1 MIEGIRKILSS
12 DNIKEMACKYTGAEE
27 EYQGFIL
34 GCNVLADEIEEIVKN
49 CSIPNV
55 SQQRELLFCGGC
67 GNKKQLIVE
76 TDINSQRVCKN
87 KLCKQNN
94 CG

>member
-1 MIEGIRKILSS
+1 MNEKKFIQEIISNELDYCFRDCSQ
-12 DNIKEMACKYTGAEE
+12 DNIDKWVE
-27 EYQGFIL
+27 IL
-34 GCNVLADEIEEIVKN
+34 NRYKKQLLLH
-49 CSIPNV
+49 NV

-76 TDINSQRVCKN
+76 TDINSQKVCKN

>member
-1 MIEGIRKILSS
+1 MNERQIVNKIIHNFVEVYEYEDYTDYKGMITAL
-12 DNIKEMACKYTGAEE
+12 
-27 EYQGFIL
+27 
-34 GCNVLADEIEEIVKN
+34 IEWKN
-49 CSIPNV
+49 EALTLTDV
-55 SQQRELLFCGGC
+55 SRQSELLFCGGC

>member
-1 MIEGIRKILSS
+1 MEEILINWIRKNPAFAEDS
-12 DNIKEMACKYTGAEE
+12 DDSYHNRKQMMEFAKHYH
-27 EYQGFIL
+27 
-34 GCNVLADEIEEIVKN
+34 KN
-49 CSIPNV
+49 QLLLHNV

>member
-1 MIEGIRKILSS
+1 MEELQNLIAHLKNQGLTDAKIPIDVWCGIIEYFANKQETKQC
-12 DNIKEMACKYTGAEE
+12 NI
-27 EYQGFIL
+27 
-34 GCNVLADEIEEIVKN
+34 AD
-49 CSIPNV
+49 V

-94 CG
+94 C

>member
-1 MIEGIRKILSS
+1 MTTSKKHLEI
-12 DNIKEMACKYTGAEE
+12 A
-27 EYQGFIL
+27 L
-34 GCNVLADEIEEIVKN
+34 GGNMNTSTLTAFAIEEIMTDFAKQYHKEQLIL
-49 CSIPNV
+49 SGV

-94 CG
+94 Y